1 MAAPGLFAAA
11 AAVLAAAVAALAGH
25 VALNSPVQPVPSPRP
40 PPTPPPNNLLQRLEK
55 LGEGALDGPEDVYV
69 DAAAGG
75 ALYTA
80 TRDGW
85 LQRMHPGNGSWERWR
100 FVGGTGL
107 LGVAPSADGSML
119 VCDADK
125 GLLRVG
131 EDGAVT
137 LLASEVEG
145 TTIRFADA
153 AIEASDGTVYFSDA
167 STRFGFDRWFH
178 DFVESRPTGRLLR
191 YDPRSGNTSVVLD
204 HLGFANGVALP
215 RGEAF
220 VVVCESTRFR
230 CTRVW
235 LKGEKAGEAETFVDN
250 LPGCPDN
257 IRLGS
262 DGHFWIALIQLRSPW
277 LDLITRWSFTKR
289 VVASF
294 PALLAWSKATAK
306 GAMVAQVSEDG
317 SIVRLLDDSEGK
329 AINHVTSVTE
339 FNGDIFLGS
348 LSTNFIGKLPLA
360 QVAQGQE
367 QGAVSS

>member
-1 MAAPGLFAAA
+1 MALGLFAAA
-11 AAVLAAAVAALAGH
+11 VLVAVASLAAH
-25 VALNSPVQPVPSPRP
+25 VALNCPMEPVPSRPP
-40 PPTPPPNNLLQRLEK
+40 PPTPRPNNLLQRLEK
-55 LGEGALDGPEDVYV
+55 LGEGALDAPEDVYV

-85 LQRMHPGNGSWERWR
+85 LHRMLPAGNGSWERWR

-107 LGVAPSADGSML
+107 LGLTPSADGTML

-131 EDGAVT
+131 EEGVT
-137 LLASEVEG
+137 LLASEVDG
-145 TTIRFADA
+145 SPIRFADA

-178 DFVESRPTGRLLR
+178 DFFESRATGRLLR
-191 YDPRSGNTSVVLD
+191 YDPRTGRTSVVLD

-215 RGEAF
+215 RDEAF
-220 VVVCESTRFR
+220 VVVCESSRFR
-230 CTRVW
+230 CMKVW
-235 LKGEKAGEAETFVDN
+235 LKGEKAGQAETFIDN
-250 LPGCPDN
+250 LLGCPDN

-262 DGHFWIALIQLRSPW
+262 DGYFWIALIQARSPW
-277 LDLITRWSFTKR
+277 LDLIARWSLAKR
-289 VVASF
+289 VVATF
-294 PALLAWSKATAK
+294 PALLEWVKSTMK

-317 SIVRLLDDSEGK
+317 SIVRVLDDLEGK
-329 AINHVTSVTE
+329 VINFVTSVNE

-348 LSTNFIGKLPLA
+348 LATNFIGKLSLA
-360 QVAQGQE
+360 QVTQE
-367 QGAVSS
+367 QGTVSS

>member
-1 MAAPGLFAAA
+1 ME
-11 AAVLAAAVAALAGH
+11 
-25 VALNSPVQPVPSPRP
+25 PVPSRPP
-40 PPTPPPNNLLQRLEK
+40 PPTPRPNNLLQRLEK
-55 LGEGALDGPEDVYV
+55 LGEGALDAPEDVYV

-80 TRDGW
+80 ARDGW
-85 LQRMHPGNGSWERWR
+85 LHRMHPAGNGSWERWR

-107 LGVAPSADGSML
+107 LGITPSADGTML

-131 EDGAVT
+131 EEGVA
-137 LLASEVEG
+137 LLASEVDG
-145 TTIRFADA
+145 SPIRFADA

-178 DFVESRPTGRLLR
+178 DFFESRATGRLLR
-191 YDPRSGNTSVVLD
+191 YDPRTGRTSVVLD

-220 VVVCESTRFR
+220 VVVCESSRFR
-230 CTRVW
+230 CMKVW
-235 LKGEKAGEAETFVDN
+235 LQGEKAGQAETFIDN

-262 DGHFWIALIQLRSPW
+262 DGYFWIALIQARSPW
-277 LDLITRWSFTKR
+277 LDLIARWSLAKR
-289 VVASF
+289 VVATF
-294 PALLAWSKATAK
+294 PALLEWVKSTMK

-317 SIVRLLDDSEGK
+317 SIVRVLDDLEGK
-329 AINHVTSVTE
+329 VINFVTSVNE

-348 LSTNFIGKLPLA
+348 LATNFIGKLSLA
-360 QVAQGQE
+360 QVTQE
-367 QGAVSS
+367 QGTVPS